1 MIKDY
6 KHIID
11 ILLKTDKEEIV
22 DKISTWREKVYPKPY
37 IWVDASTLKSINL
50 NKSNVKNKT

>member
-22 DKISTWREKVYPKPY
+22 DKISTWREK
-37 IWVDASTLKSINL
+37 
-50 NKSNVKNKT
+50 